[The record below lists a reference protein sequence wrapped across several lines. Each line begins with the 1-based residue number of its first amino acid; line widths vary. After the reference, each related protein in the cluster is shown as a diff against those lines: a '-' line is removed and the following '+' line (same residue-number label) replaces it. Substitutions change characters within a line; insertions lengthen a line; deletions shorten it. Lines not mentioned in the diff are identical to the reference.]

1 MRGVVMIIMTLD
13 HVRDL
18 MHTTSI
24 SQVPTDLSTASPALF
39 FTRWITHLCAP
50 TFVFLSG
57 TSAFLSM
64 KKSGDLAATRRFL
77 LSRGAWLILLDLTLV
92 NFGVWFDLHFS
103 VFLFDVLSAIGI
115 GFIMLALMIRLS
127 TRTIAAI
134 GLAILFLHNLTV
146 LIPASSSPVRAAF
159 GFLFAPGAFPI
170 GSSLFVMGY
179 PPVPWLGVMLLGFAA
194 GKIFELE
201 QAERKRR
208 FVQLGLAAIG
218 LFIIVRAINIYGD
231 TFPWAVQKNALY
243 TVLSFINVTKYPPSL
258 DFCLLFLGIMFL
270 LLRAVQG
277 VQNRWTEAVSVY
289 GKVPLFYFIVHWY
302 LIHPLVLLMV
312 LLQGFKGSDMVFGLN
327 FGRPKTGSGL
337 PLWAIYLVWVGI
349 VLALY
354 PVCRWYGRY
363 KERHREKKWLR
374 YL

>member
-218 LFIIVRAINIYGD
+218 LFITVRAINIYGD